1 VRTVFFA
8 LVFANI
14 VYFTWA
20 HWIDVPPAAVNA
32 SSAKLPPL
40 KLVDELP
47 PAEREAAKAKK
58 MALNAGN
65 ACLSVGPFADL
76 DSSAHAAALLK
87 AKGFDPRQRAE
98 PGQMSE
104 GYWVY
109 IGGMKSE
116 ADTDRALAILER
128 SGIKDALVM
137 PETPDAGRRLS
148 LGLYSERPRA
158 ERRADAVRAAGL
170 KAEVAERKLAGTI
183 YWVDLVPPPGM
194 NAVPLQDLFAQ
205 GVSTRIAVQPC
216 PAASP
221 SPALPSPAPTGTAT
235 NASPQPAARPRTTAS
250 NPPPLV
256 AGPPRLR

>member
-1 VRTVFFA
+1 MRTVFLA

-14 VYFTWA
+14 VYFAWA
-20 HWIDVPPAAVNA
+20 HWIDVSPPAVNE

-47 PAEREAAKAKK
+47 PAEREAARAKK
-58 MALNAGN
+58 MSLNPGS
-65 ACLSVGPFADL
+65 ACLALGPFADL

-109 IGGMKSE
+109 VGGMKSQE
-116 ADTDRALAILER
+116 ETDRALATLER
-128 SGIKDALVM
+128 NGIKDALVM

-158 ERRADAVRAAGL
+158 ERRADAARAAGL

-205 GVSTRIAVQPC
+205 GVSNHIAVQPC
-216 PAASP
+216 PA
-221 SPALPSPAPTGTAT
+221 PAASPAPTGTAT
-235 NASPQPAARPRTTAS
+235 NASPQPPARPPATAS
-250 NPPPLV
+250 NPTPLV
-256 AGPPRLR
+256 AGPPQLR